1 MFETIRGVDLFFLK
15 FFHTVKTKYNDKFF
29 AYITWLGSLWVL
41 IPLWGILTV
50 VLANMNL
57 QHLIFP
63 FYVGFVGAIATTY
76 ALKYTFDRQRPH
88 KYKAIGEIPFDPSFP
103 SAHTTQIFI
112 VTFLIVILFFNVDF
126 EMKYVLSG
134 ISFMVAVIVAMSR
147 MYLQVHY
154 FSDVIVG
161 FAVATLWAYI
171 GYSLVYK

>member
-1 MFETIRGVDLFFLK
+1 MFETVRSVDLFFLK
-15 FFHTVKTKYNDKFF
+15 LFHGLKSKYNDKFF
-29 AYITWLGSLWVL
+29 LYITWLGSLWVL
-41 IPLWGILTV
+41 IPLSVVFTV
-50 VLANMNL
+50 VSVKVNL
-57 QHLIFP
+57 QYLIFP
-63 FYVGFVGAIATTY
+63 FYVGFVGAVATTY

-161 FAVATLWAYI
+161 FAVATVWAYI
-171 GYSLVYK
+171 VYSLVY